1 MGPIA
6 PVIVIVIIIMNPSRR
21 GTAEGDARRRR
32 GERSR
37 GREGYEYVRLDV
49 HHRRLYRDDD
59 DLRDDDVDARA
70 RGIRETDRARA
81 RGSIDG

>member
-1 MGPIA
+1 
-6 PVIVIVIIIMNPSRR
+6 MNPSRR

-32 GERSR
+32 GERSI
-37 GREGYEYVRLDV
+37 GREGEETEDTEYVRLDV
-49 HHRRLYRDDD
+49 RRDDHRDDD